1 MTHPFAAAD
10 SAASSKLA
18 NRAGWALTALFTLFM
33 IFDIVI
39 KLIRMT
45 VVEDA
50 LGQLGYP
57 SGIGFAIGVLEAL
70 LLALYLV
77 PRTSVLG
84 AVLLTGLFG
93 GAIASHMRIESP
105 LFSHVLFGVYLG
117 LFAWGGLWL
126 RDARLRALFPLRSE
140 TL

>member
-1 MTHPFAAAD
+1 MTHQFAAAE

-18 NRAGWALTALFTLFM
+18 SRAGWALTTLFTLFM

-45 VVEDA
+45 VVEEA
-50 LGQLGYP
+50 LAQIGYP
-57 SGIGFAIGVLEAL
+57 SGIGFAIGVLEAI

-84 AVLLTGLFG
+84 AVLFTGLFG
-93 GAIASHMRIESP
+93 GAIASHMRVESP
-105 LFSHVLFGVYLG
+105 LFSHVLFGVYLD

-126 RDARLRALFPLRSE
+126 RDARLRALFPLRAP
-140 TL
+140 

>member
-1 MTHPFAAAD
+1 MTHQLAAAD
-10 SAASSKLA
+10 NAPPSKLA
-18 NRAGWALTALFTLFM
+18 NRVGWALTALFTLFM

-39 KLIRMT
+39 KLIRMS
-45 VVEDA
+45 VVEESLA
-50 LGQLGYP
+50 QLGYP
-57 SGIGFAIGVLEAL
+57 AGIGFAIGVLEAI

-84 AVLLTGLFG
+84 AVLFTGLFG
-93 GAIASHMRIESP
+93 GAIASHLRVDSP

-126 RDARLRALFPLRSE
+126 RDARLRALFPLRAP
-140 TL
+140 